1 MKKKKET
8 KNNSFHAAKPQM
20 DKGKVQL
27 FIVIFQKIVSF
38 CCLARH
44 NKSSNFT
51 IPNMCFLTQRERNIL
66 RILMTLQ
73 RIAGSTATLVS
84 KPVCGLTRAVTLL
97 INWVSLSKDG
107 NFLSNLSPW
116 NTPFLALSVQ
126 ASGNEMDEKK
136 WNSMSCITPLHVKK
150 TQIHICLYIC
160 ALR

>member
-1 MKKKKET
+1 
-8 KNNSFHAAKPQM
+8 M

-126 ASGNEMDEKK
+126 ASGNEMDVKKK

-150 TQIHICLYIC
+150 YKTDPYMFIYLCSTLNNSH
-160 ALR
+160 